1 MNMPRIVI
9 LDGYTLN
16 PGDLDWS
23 GLAALGE
30 LVVYDRTAVELV
42 VERSRGAGI
51 VLTNKTPLSAE
62 ALERLPDLRAIGV
75 LATGYNVVDTA
86 AARARGIPVMNVP
99 GYGTAAVAQ
108 HVFALL
114 LELTQR
120 SGHHSA
126 EVHGGAWS
134 RHADWCFWNF
144 PLVELSGLTMGIVG
158 LGSIGRQAAGI
169 ARAFGM
175 TTVALARGEREAED
189 GVAFLE
195 RGEFLAVA
203 DVISLHCP
211 LVPGNAGMVNADWL
225 RAMKRS
231 AYLINTARGPLI
243 DEAALAAALRA
254 GEGWAGCAFRGATAR
269 GSSLAGR
276 AQLRDH
282 AAPRVG
288 RAGFAGEIAGDRR
301 RERAGFSGRAAAA
314 CGQSHLISRD
324 RKTPGNGPPP
334 VGYPRLC
341 NGA

>member
-23 GLAALGE
+23 GLAVLGE
-30 LVVYDRTAVELV
+30 LVVYDRTPVELV
-42 VERSRGAGI
+42 VERSRGAEI

-62 ALERLPDLRAIGV
+62 TLGRLPELRAIGV

-114 LELTQR
+114 FELTQR

-144 PLVELSGLTMGIVG
+144 PLVELSGLTMGIAG
-158 LGSIGRQAAGI
+158 LGSIGRRVAEI

-175 TTVALARGEREAED
+175 ATVALARGERDAED

-195 RGEFLAVA
+195 RGEFLARA

-211 LVPGNAGMVNADWL
+211 LVPGNVGMVNAEWL
-225 RAMKRS
+225 RAMKPS

-254 GEGWAGCAFRGATAR
+254 GEIAGAGLDVLSVEPPPGDHPLLGVPNCVITPHLAWAARASRARLLATVVENVRGF
-269 GSSLAGR
+269 LAGQPQHVVNP
-276 AQLRDH
+276 A
-282 AAPRVG
+282 
-288 RAGFAGEIAGDRR
+288 
-301 RERAGFSGRAAAA
+301 
-314 CGQSHLISRD
+314 
-324 RKTPGNGPPP
+324 
-334 VGYPRLC
+334 
-341 NGA
+341 

>member
-23 GLAALGE
+23 GLEALGE
-30 LVVYDRTAVELV
+30 LAVYDRTAAELV
-42 VERSRGAGI
+42 VERSRGAAI

-62 ALERLPDLRAIGV
+62 VLEQLPDLRAIGV
-75 LATGYNVVDTA
+75 LATGYNVVDTV

-158 LGSIGRQAAGI
+158 LGSIGRRVAEI

-175 TTVALARGEREAED
+175 TTVALARAAREAED
-189 GVAFLE
+189 GVEFLE
-195 RGEFLAVA
+195 RGEFLATA

-211 LVPGNAGMVNADWL
+211 LVPGTAGMVDAEWL
-225 RAMKRS
+225 QAMKPS

-243 DEAALAAALRA
+243 DEAALADALR
-254 GEGWAGCAFRGATAR
+254 
-269 GSSLAGR
+269 
-276 AQLRDH
+276 
-282 AAPRVG
+282 V
-288 RAGFAGEIAGDRR
+288 GEIAG
-301 RERAGFSGRAAAA
+301 AGLDVLSVE
-314 CGQSHLISRD
+314 
-324 RKTPGNGPPP
+324 PPP
-334 VGYPRLC
+334 RDHPLLGVPNCVVTPHLAWAARASRARLLATVVE
-341 NGA
+341 NVRSFLAGQPQHVVNPA

>member
-30 LVVYDRTAVELV
+30 LVVYDRTAAEPV

-62 ALERLPDLRAIGV
+62 ALEQLPELRAIGV

-114 LELTQR
+114 LELSQR

-211 LVPGNAGMVNADWL
+211 LVPGNAGMVNAEWL
-225 RAMKRS
+225 RDMKRS

-254 GEGWAGCAFRGATAR
+254 GEIAGAGLDVLSVEPPPGDHPLLGVPNCVITPHLAWAARASRARLLETVVENVRGF
-269 GSSLAGR
+269 LAGQPQHVVNP
-276 AQLRDH
+276 A
-282 AAPRVG
+282 
-288 RAGFAGEIAGDRR
+288 
-301 RERAGFSGRAAAA
+301 
-314 CGQSHLISRD
+314 
-324 RKTPGNGPPP
+324 
-334 VGYPRLC
+334 
-341 NGA
+341 

>member
-1 MNMPRIVI
+1 
-9 LDGYTLN
+9 
-16 PGDLDWS
+16 
-23 GLAALGE
+23 
-30 LVVYDRTAVELV
+30 
-42 VERSRGAGI
+42 
-51 VLTNKTPLSAE
+51 
-62 ALERLPDLRAIGV
+62 
-75 LATGYNVVDTA
+75 
-86 AARARGIPVMNVP
+86 
-99 GYGTAAVAQ
+99 
-108 HVFALL
+108 LL

-254 GEGWAGCAFRGATAR
+254 GEIAGAGLDVLSVEPPPGDHPLLGVPNCVITPHLAWAARASRARLLATVVENVRGF
-269 GSSLAGR
+269 LAG
-276 AQLRDH
+276 QPQH
-282 AAPRVG
+282 VVNP
-288 RAGFAGEIAGDRR
+288 
-301 RERAGFSGRAAAA
+301 
-314 CGQSHLISRD
+314 
-324 RKTPGNGPPP
+324 T
-334 VGYPRLC
+334 
-341 NGA
+341 

>member
-254 GEGWAGCAFRGATAR
+254 GEIAGAGLDVLSVEPPPGDHPLLGVPNCVITPHLAWAARASRARLLATVAENVR
-269 GSSLAGR
+269 SFLAG
-276 AQLRDH
+276 Q
-282 AAPRVG
+282 PRHVVNP
-288 RAGFAGEIAGDRR
+288 A
-301 RERAGFSGRAAAA
+301 
-314 CGQSHLISRD
+314 
-324 RKTPGNGPPP
+324 
-334 VGYPRLC
+334 
-341 NGA
+341 

>member
-1 MNMPRIVI
+1 MPRIVI

-16 PGDLDWS
+16 PGDLDWA
-23 GLAALGE
+23 GLAALGD
-30 LVVYDRTAVELV
+30 LVVYDRTAPDAV
-42 VERSRGAGI
+42 VERSRGAEI
-51 VLTNKTPLSAE
+51 VLTNKTPLSGETLAQ
-62 ALERLPDLRAIGV
+62 LPELRAIGV
-75 LATGYNVVDTA
+75 LATGYNVVDTG

-126 EVHGGAWS
+126 EVHDGAWS

-158 LGSIGRQAAGI
+158 LGSIGRQAAAI

-175 TTVALARGEREAED
+175 TTVALARGERAAED
-189 GVAFLE
+189 GVEFLE
-195 RGEFLAVA
+195 RGEFLAKA

-211 LVPGNAGMVNADWL
+211 LVPGNTGMVNAEWL
-225 RAMKRS
+225 RAMKPS

-254 GEGWAGCAFRGATAR
+254 GEIAGAGLDVLSVEPPPGDHPLLGVPNCVITPHLAWAARASRARLLATVEENVR
-269 GSSLAGR
+269 SFLAG
-276 AQLRDH
+276 Q
-282 AAPRVG
+282 PRHVVNP
-288 RAGFAGEIAGDRR
+288 A
-301 RERAGFSGRAAAA
+301 
-314 CGQSHLISRD
+314 
-324 RKTPGNGPPP
+324 
-334 VGYPRLC
+334 
-341 NGA
+341 

>member
-1 MNMPRIVI
+1 
-9 LDGYTLN
+9 
-16 PGDLDWS
+16 
-23 GLAALGE
+23 
-30 LVVYDRTAVELV
+30 VELV

-62 ALERLPDLRAIGV
+62 ALEQLPELRAIGV

-86 AARARGIPVMNVP
+86 AARARGIAVMNVP

-254 GEGWAGCAFRGATAR
+254 GEIAGAGLDVLSVEPPPGDHPLLGVPNCVITPHLAWAARASRARLLETVVENVRGF
-269 GSSLAGR
+269 LAGQPQHVVNP
-276 AQLRDH
+276 A
-282 AAPRVG
+282 
-288 RAGFAGEIAGDRR
+288 
-301 RERAGFSGRAAAA
+301 
-314 CGQSHLISRD
+314 
-324 RKTPGNGPPP
+324 
-334 VGYPRLC
+334 
-341 NGA
+341 

>member
-1 MNMPRIVI
+1 MTRIVI

-23 GLAALGE
+23 GLAALGD
-30 LVVYDRTAVELV
+30 LVVYDRTAPAAV
-42 VERSRGAGI
+42 VERSRGAEI
-51 VLTNKTPLSAE
+51 VLTNKTPLSGETLAQ
-62 ALERLPDLRAIGV
+62 LPELKAIGV
-75 LATGYNVVDTA
+75 LATGFNVVDTG

-126 EVHGGAWS
+126 EVHDGAWS

-158 LGSIGRQAAGI
+158 LGSIGRQAAAI

-175 TTVALARGEREAED
+175 TTVALARAVRAAED
-189 GVAFLE
+189 GVEFLE
-195 RGEFLAVA
+195 RGEFLAKA

-211 LVPGNAGMVNADWL
+211 LVPGNTGMVNAEWL
-225 RAMKRS
+225 RAMKPS

-254 GEGWAGCAFRGATAR
+254 GEIAGAGLDVLSVEPPPGDHPLLGVPNCVITPHLAWAARASRARLLATVVENVR
-269 GSSLAGR
+269 SFLAG
-276 AQLRDH
+276 Q
-282 AAPRVG
+282 PRHVVNP
-288 RAGFAGEIAGDRR
+288 A
-301 RERAGFSGRAAAA
+301 
-314 CGQSHLISRD
+314 
-324 RKTPGNGPPP
+324 
-334 VGYPRLC
+334 
-341 NGA
+341 

>member
-1 MNMPRIVI
+1 MGNLNATHMNMPRIVI

-30 LVVYDRTAVELV
+30 LVVYDRTAADLV

-62 ALERLPDLRAIGV
+62 ALEQLPELRAIGV

-134 RHADWCFWNF
+134 RHADWWFWNF
-144 PLVELSGLTMGIVG
+144 PLGELSGLTMGIVG

-189 GVAFLE
+189 GVEFLE

-211 LVPGNAGMVNADWL
+211 LVPGNAGMVNGDWL
-225 RAMKRS
+225 RDMKRS

-254 GEGWAGCAFRGATAR
+254 GEIAGAGLDVLSVEPPPGDHPLLGVPNCVITPHLAWAARASRARLLATVVENVRGF
-269 GSSLAGR
+269 LAGQPQHVVNP
-276 AQLRDH
+276 A
-282 AAPRVG
+282 
-288 RAGFAGEIAGDRR
+288 
-301 RERAGFSGRAAAA
+301 
-314 CGQSHLISRD
+314 
-324 RKTPGNGPPP
+324 
-334 VGYPRLC
+334 
-341 NGA
+341 